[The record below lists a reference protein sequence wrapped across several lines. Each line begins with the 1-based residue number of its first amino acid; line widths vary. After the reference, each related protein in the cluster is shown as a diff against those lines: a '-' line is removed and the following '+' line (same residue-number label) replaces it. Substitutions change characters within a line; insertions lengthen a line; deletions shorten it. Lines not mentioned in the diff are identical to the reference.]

1 MKYVMLFSIVCL
13 LSVFKDI
20 HAQEITSAGA
30 DTSKLKEYV
39 VAPVIV
45 TATRSETSLYR
56 VPRAVDVLNN
66 RRYRQGTKSISL
78 DEALAA
84 VPGVFVNNRY
94 NIAQGDRITIRGIG
108 SRAQFGVRGI
118 KLFLDDIPLTM
129 SDGQAQLNNVDLGSV
144 GEIEILRGPSSS
156 LYGNASGGVISLK
169 TESNQNAA
177 FQVEPSV
184 ITGAYGYRKWQGKVQ
199 GRKNALNYIIN
210 LNRTTIEGFRDYSS
224 GEFSSAN
231 AVVQYRISNKTRIN
245 ALLNIYDAPY
255 LLNPSSLDKNIAT
268 SNPRNTRSFI
278 IQQGSGKEIS
288 QSQTGI
294 TIDHTLDNANSI
306 KSTLYGVFRDTKN
319 NIPGRVIDL
328 NRKAGGFRFAYNRQ
342 SPTIPLRLTAGL
354 DYEFQNDG
362 RKEYNNLGLPDVS
375 ISDEDRVR
383 GVQRGEMKIDQDENV
398 KGIGP
403 FVELEYGL
411 LHNFLVTAGGR
422 YDYYN
427 FEVADHFTN
436 SDPDDSGDRSMDQ
449 FSPAFGILYQPS
461 LFLNIFSNYS
471 TAFQTPTTTELGNR
485 ASGEGGFNP
494 DLKPEIIKNYEIG
507 VKGLLT
513 DFNVLYD
520 ITVYFSNLKNMLIPF
535 QIPDPLSEEVYFR
548 NAGSSNNKGIEMKL
562 NYFPTPWF
570 NFTLTY
576 THTDFTFDDFNKELQ
591 LDNVFVNHQVSG
603 NKVPGVAPN
612 RVFTE
617 ISLRHPEDRFFG
629 EIAASW
635 VDYFF
640 ANDFNGPGPGSSG
653 PGNEFINDAYLKTDV
668 RAGIKIRKGRS
679 ALNFFF
685 GLENIFNTRYNS
697 SIVPNAFGK
706 RFFEPGIGRNLY
718 FGIKTPFTIQ

>member
-1 MKYVMLFSIVCL
+1 M
-13 LSVFKDI
+13 
-20 HAQEITSAGA
+20 
-30 DTSKLKEYV
+30 
-39 VAPVIV
+39 
-45 TATRSETSLYR
+45 
-56 VPRAVDVLNN
+56 
-66 RRYRQGTKSISL
+66 
-78 DEALAA
+78 
-84 VPGVFVNNRY
+84 
-94 NIAQGDRITIRGIG
+94 
-108 SRAQFGVRGI
+108 
-118 KLFLDDIPLTM
+118 
-129 SDGQAQLNNVDLGSV
+129 
-144 GEIEILRGPSSS
+144 
-156 LYGNASGGVISLK
+156 
-169 TESNQNAA
+169 
-177 FQVEPSV
+177 
-184 ITGAYGYRKWQGKVQ
+184 
-199 GRKNALNYIIN
+199 
-210 LNRTTIEGFRDYSS
+210 
-224 GEFSSAN
+224 
-231 AVVQYRISNKTRIN
+231 
-245 ALLNIYDAPY
+245 
-255 LLNPSSLDKNIAT
+255 NPSSLDKNIAT